1 MPNKL
6 FIRALSLPE
15 EENEGLSNFQWALY
29 ARAGQK
35 IAGGVAES
43 FDDVQ
48 QLLDQNAI
56 EDVQIIGLIPANII
70 YSTQVLIP
78 GKQTRFV
85 QQALPFAVEDQLSED
100 IDNVHI
106 ALGDKLSNGQ
116 YAVELISYT
125 LFERYFEALSQTG
138 LTVHAIYSDASL
150 LPIQGVDAVV
160 GFEDNWALVDVKPGT
175 VSRVKSFN
183 LVSYFESVLITE
195 GQSEELTTKQVN
207 CYIPPEHAESIQLL
221 MAELQQTEGFEWT
234 VHELNIPLL
243 ELLCE
248 SWFQQGTKGI
258 NLCQGDFKITNA
270 DAPSFQKWKAAAAVA
285 GIWFCL
291 QVGIDI
297 GKGYHYQQES
307 QHYSQAALQVY
318 KNLFPAERRVT
329 TNNLRR
335 TLQGKLNSASSLQG
349 NTDFLSLL
357 SEAGYRYSQVPN
369 NQTIEFKSVNYSDQR
384 QELTIELR
392 AASFQQLDQLK
403 NGLTSAGLGAKIS
416 SAINEQNSVRGRLS
430 VTGS

>member
-15 EENEGLSNFQWALY
+15 KEDEGLSNFEWALY

-35 IAGGVAES
+35 IAGGFAER
-43 FDDVQ
+43 FEDVQ

-70 YSTQVLIP
+70 NSTQVTIP
-78 GKQTRFV
+78 GKQSRYV

-100 IDNVHI
+100 IDSVHI
-106 ALGDKLSNGQ
+106 ALGDKLSNGN
-116 YAVELISYT
+116 YSVEVISYDFFK
-125 LFERYFEALSQTG
+125 LYFDALVHTG
-138 LTVHAIYSDASL
+138 FTIHAIYSDASL
-150 LPIQGVDAVV
+150 LPIQGVDAVI
-160 GFEDNWALVDVKPGT
+160 GFENDWALVDIKPGT
-175 VSRVKSFN
+175 VSRVKRFN

-195 GQSEELTTKQVN
+195 GTSEGTDKKKVS
-207 CYIPPEHAESIQLL
+207 CYIPPEQADSLKIVL
-221 MAELQQTEGFEWT
+221 AELQQTEGFEWT
-234 VHELNIPLL
+234 THDLNVPIL

-258 NLCQGDFKITNA
+258 NLCQGDFKIANA
-270 DAPSFQKWKAAAAVA
+270 SAPSFKKWKAVAAVA

-291 QVGIDI
+291 QVGVDL
-297 GKGYHYQQES
+297 GKGYYYQDEAEN
-307 QHYSQAALQVY
+307 YSQAALDVY
-318 KNLFPAERRVT
+318 KSLFPAERRVSV
-329 TNNLRR
+329 NNLRR
-335 TLQGKLNSASSLQG
+335 TLQGKLNSANASQG

-357 SEAGYRYSQVPN
+357 SEAGYQYSKVPN

-392 AASFQQLDQLK
+392 AGSFQQLDQLK
-403 NGLTSAGLGAKIS
+403 NGLTDAGLGAKIS